1 MIYNLIVKVYENKH
15 SGESYKC
22 DEQRMY
28 NKESNKNILLSVIEK
43 YLDLEVDNNKL
54 WNDYGLKVEYLFY

>member
-1 MIYNLIVKVYENKH
+1 
-15 SGESYKC
+15 
-22 DEQRMY
+22 MY